1 MLRSLSAANGRRFVD
16 PHRTQLLHLV
26 GLRPSCMRPEPYELM
41 SPWATTIPTST
52 AFTFAE
58 QAETDGSARASMR
71 PPSFATRASPPLRSC
86 RNRAAAAVR
95 KTRLRNRPSLEPLRE
110 ISPPRKNTN
119 RCYRKGRS
127 GKTFSKFERRCAAV
141 SVQLSK
147 IQNEARRS
155 RTSAMRAGYCAGD
168 VKTTTLAKFL
178 AAARAM
184 AGPPMSMASIDSSSC
199 PW

>member
-1 MLRSLSAANGRRFVD
+1 MADVATHRRCEV
-16 PHRTQLLHLV
+16 R
-26 GLRPSCMRPEPYELM
+26 
-41 SPWATTIPTST
+41 A
-52 AFTFAE
+52 
-58 QAETDGSARASMR
+58 DG
-71 PPSFATRASPPLRSC
+71 C
-86 RNRAAAAVR
+86 VV
-95 KTRLRNRPSLEPLRE
+95 RLRA